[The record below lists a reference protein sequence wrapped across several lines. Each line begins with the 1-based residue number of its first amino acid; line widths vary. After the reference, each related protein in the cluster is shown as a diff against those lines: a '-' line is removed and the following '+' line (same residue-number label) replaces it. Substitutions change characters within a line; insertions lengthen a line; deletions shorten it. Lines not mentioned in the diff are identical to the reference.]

1 MINVQSNNIAR
12 GGGQAAGVV
21 SKEYRIPK
29 DDTYVSSLFL
39 TAATKPDNIIKVRR
53 SLKKTSS
60 RCSIHLGHGSRRLVT
75 ITDTATRM
83 CSGNEFGATIVKH
96 FLSAREANIG
106 AKDLKREQ
114 VSILFEIVRN
124 CKKNNNF

>member
-53 SLKKTSS
+53 SLKKNLLTVFYTP
-60 RCSIHLGHGSRRLVT
+60 GSRRLVT

-106 AKDLKREQ
+106 AKDLKRKQ

-124 CKKNNNF
+124 CKKNNF

>member
-21 SKEYRIPK
+21 SKEYRISK
-29 DDTYVSSLFL
+29 IYVSSLFL

-124 CKKNNNF
+124 CKNNNF

>member
-21 SKEYRIPK
+21 SKEYRISK

-53 SLKKTSS
+53 SLKKNLLTVFYTP
-60 RCSIHLGHGSRRLVT
+60 GSRRLVT

>member
-21 SKEYRIPK
+21 SKEYRISK

-53 SLKKTSS
+53 SLKKNLLTMFYTPGPRVSKA
-60 RCSIHLGHGSRRLVT
+60 RYDNGYGYEDV
-75 ITDTATRM
+75 
-83 CSGNEFGATIVKH
+83 FG
-96 FLSAREANIG
+96 
-106 AKDLKREQ
+106 
-114 VSILFEIVRN
+114 
-124 CKKNNNF
+124 

>member
-21 SKEYRIPK
+21 SKEYRISK

-53 SLKKTSS
+53 SLKKNLLTVFYTP
-60 RCSIHLGHGSRRLVT
+60 GSRRLVT

-124 CKKNNNF
+124 CKNNNF

>member
-29 DDTYVSSLFL
+29 DDIYVSSLFL

-53 SLKKTSS
+53 SLKKNLLTMFYTPGPRVSKA
-60 RCSIHLGHGSRRLVT
+60 RYDNGYGYEDV
-75 ITDTATRM
+75 
-83 CSGNEFGATIVKH
+83 FG
-96 FLSAREANIG
+96 
-106 AKDLKREQ
+106 
-114 VSILFEIVRN
+114 
-124 CKKNNNF
+124 